1 MTLDAS
7 RSAAAAEAPPLPDDS
22 SRPSEAR
29 DEGIE
34 LSLLADLLADTS
46 AVSSEE
52 AGPAGFAAASLLPE
66 EAAADGES
74 PVESLAGESPS
85 FATAD
90 VPAPDLHTGLASPDV
105 PDDRTSADPGD
116 AADPPAVSSGFEG
129 GISNATPFHEA
140 DATHSESSSL
150 PDPATPGIDPALA
163 GPGGDETAA
172 APTAEHGGGAAS
184 ASTGAG
190 AGAET
195 AGVLSEPGA
204 APPSREDTG
213 LDDPLLRRIADAGT
227 VSSGGAAEAPD
238 RLPREADDAPARTL
252 SAAPPSPEGDLS
264 DEWRAEDAGDDALR
278 GPADPDVQTDSTGD
292 ERRDERDET
301 RGGRPDRDADTGAT
315 AAVIDETLLQSI
327 AEAPSVSSDPT
338 SPDRADAADRAAE
351 TPVHDARSET
361 GERSPSDRESAIDT
375 TESRGPGSCGAAD
388 SLEDASGQPETP
400 GPEASRFIGQADL
413 HEATDAF
420 PAGVSAGS
428 DVATADDDARSV
440 IHLPDPSGAAQSGT
454 PLSEADAGDDDLPL
468 QQFSGAVSGTCDVAA
483 GSADPDSSGVGD
495 TPARSSASVPQPD
508 ELSEADSVHS
518 SDAEAIRLPGP
529 EEAEARAGRAAPE
542 HLDERDGAPA
552 KASLP
557 GAAAGPAAES
567 PMNRRDPAEAGVA
580 PAVEGGS
587 GSEDTPA
594 RDDAPSVIRLPD
606 LSSRPPGDTD
616 RRSDDALLRQIAEV
630 VNASS
635 GETAGSP
642 VHPGA
647 HDASAQGRSGAAE
660 RVEEDESGEAHAED
674 AGVIALPGPAY
685 PEVPADS
692 SGDERR
698 DQRDETRGVLADRD
712 AKSSIATAAPIDATL
727 LQNIAE
733 APSISSESISPDRA
747 DASAGAAEIP
757 VRDTRPEIDIRPET
771 GTDAPSGTEPASDPV
786 ESHDSDVPTSDG
798 GPAPDSS
805 AAPETAADAAAD
817 DADPEGTGVIA
828 LPDPTEP
835 AVRVDSAESE
845 SSDGSGE
852 GAPDRAGEGGT
863 GGAATGIVFDDS
875 LLLDIAEVHLGE
887 VPSVSSGEDDAPQVL
902 GQGADSAA
910 DLDPSP
916 ATDSE
921 PAFDISLP
929 DAGAAPPRAAGTDP
943 DPEYAD
949 IPLEAS
955 SPGPAAALAF
965 ATDAE
970 TEVALRDGLFGFGS
984 APAGMGEPQVWQG
997 GLRAAIAALG
1007 EGRSAPL
1014 VIVDIDGVPY
1024 PAGAIHE
1031 LAAVCEVGTV
1041 VIAVGS
1047 DVTARPGR
1055 ELLLAGVSDYLAKPL
1070 TAETVHGVAAR
1081 AVADTEVSP
1090 AGGCVAG
1097 FVGCGGSGA
1106 TTLAAATAL
1115 HAAERGCYVSV
1126 LDLSR
1131 SVAALALALGVDP
1144 VAGLDQLLETADK
1157 VAVDP
1162 ESLEG
1167 VCARRSD
1174 RIEVYAHRWS
1184 PEHPVA
1190 ASASAV
1196 DRLVASLRQRSQV
1209 VLVDGLDEAG
1219 TRFSHPAGI
1228 DTRIFV
1234 AEPTAGKTPHLAR
1247 MVDLL
1252 ESDRPSVL
1260 VQNHTRAFRR
1270 DAGARALRDAGIG
1283 IGPAVVIPFDPA
1295 VPETSDRG
1303 WPQGRLPRSLRK
1315 PVAALTDRLLGSSS
1329 GAGAAALAAVRGA

>member
-7 RSAAAAEAPPLPDDS
+7 RSAVAAEAPTLPDDTT
-22 SRPSEAR
+22 RPSEAR

-52 AGPAGFAAASLLPE
+52 VGPAGFAAASLLSE

-74 PVESLAGESPS
+74 PAGSLAGDLPS
-85 FATAD
+85 FATVD
-90 VPAPDLHTGLASPDV
+90 VPAPDLHTALVSPDL
-105 PDDRTSADPGD
+105 PDDGTSADPGE
-116 AADPPAVSSGFEG
+116 AADTPAISSGFDRG
-129 GISNATPFHEA
+129 DSDATPLHEA
-140 DATHSESSSL
+140 EATHAEASSL
-150 PDPATPGIDPALA
+150 SDPATPGIDPALA
-163 GPGGDETAA
+163 GPGGEETAA
-172 APTAEHGGGAAS
+172 LPMAEHGGGAAS

-195 AGVLSEPGA
+195 AGVLSDPGV
-204 APPSREDTG
+204 APPSRGDAG
-213 LDDPLLRRIADAGT
+213 LDDSLLRRIADAGT
-227 VSSGGAAEAPD
+227 VSSGDAAGAPD
-238 RLPREADDAPARTL
+238 RLPREAGDAPARAP

-264 DEWRAEDAGDDALR
+264 DEWRAEDAGDDALP
-278 GPADPDVQTDSTGD
+278 GPADPDVQTDATGE
-292 ERRDERDET
+292 ERRDEHDET
-301 RGGRPDRDADTGAT
+301 RGDRPDRDADTGAT
-315 AAVIDETLLQSI
+315 AAVIDETLLQSM
-327 AEAPSVSSDPT
+327 AEAPSVSSDPI
-338 SPDRADAADRAAE
+338 SPDLADASARAAE
-351 TPVHDARSET
+351 TPVLDARSET
-361 GERSPSDRESAIDT
+361 GARSPSDREPAIDT
-375 TESRGPGSCGAAD
+375 TESRGPGSCGAAGE
-388 SLEDASGQPETP
+388 LEDASGRPEAP
-400 GPEASRFIGQADL
+400 GPEDGRPIGQADL
-413 HEATDAF
+413 HDEPDAAP
-420 PAGVSAGS
+420 PAGVSAGA
-428 DVATADDDARSV
+428 DVASADDEARSV
-440 IHLPDPSGAAQSGT
+440 THLPD
-454 PLSEADAGDDDLPL
+454 DDPPL
-468 QQFSGAVSGTCDVAA
+468 QQFSGAVSGTCDAA
-483 GSADPDSSGVGD
+483 HPDSSGVGD
-495 TPARSSASVPQPD
+495 SPARSSASVPQPD
-508 ELSEADSVHS
+508 DLPVPDTAHAAD
-518 SDAEAIRLPGP
+518 AAAIRLPGP
-529 EEAEARAGRAAPE
+529 GEAQARGGRAAPD

-552 KASLP
+552 ESTSLP
-557 GAAAGPAAES
+557 APAASEAES
-567 PMNRRDPAEAGVA
+567 PMDRREPDEAGVA

-587 GSEDTPA
+587 GSEDAAA

-606 LSSRPPGDTD
+606 LSSKPPADTD
-616 RRSDDALLRQIAEV
+616 RRSDDALLWQIAEV

-642 VHPGA
+642 VYSEA
-647 HDASAQGRSGAAE
+647 HDAPAQGRSGAPE
-660 RVEEDESGEAHAED
+660 RVEEGELDEARAED
-674 AGVIALPGPAY
+674 AGVVAPPGPAY

-692 SGDERR
+692 TGDERR
-698 DQRDETRGVLADRD
+698 NQRDETSSVLAGRD
-712 AKSSIATAAPIDATL
+712 AAATTTAAVIDDTL
-727 LQNIAE
+727 LQDIAE
-733 APSISSESISPDRA
+733 APSISSESISPGSS
-747 DASAGAAEIP
+747 DASDGAAEAP
-757 VRDTRPEIDIRPET
+757 VRDIRPET
-771 GTDAPSGTEPASDPV
+771 GTEAPSGSEPASGPV
-786 ESHDSDVPTSDG
+786 ESHDSDAPASDG

-805 AAPETAADAAAD
+805 AAPETAEVEAAAK
-817 DADPEGTGVIA
+817 ADPGDAGAIA
-828 LPDPTEP
+828 LPDPTES
-835 AVRVDSAESE
+835 AARVDSAESE

-852 GAPDRAGEGGT
+852 GAPDRAGKAGT
-863 GGAATGIVFDDS
+863 GGAATGIVFDDT
-875 LLLDIAEVHLGE
+875 LLLDIAEA
-887 VPSVSSGEDDAPQVL
+887 PSVSSGEDDAPQAL
-902 GQGADSAA
+902 GQGADSAS
-910 DLDPSP
+910 DFDPSP

-921 PAFDISLP
+921 PAFDVSLP
-929 DAGAAPPRAAGTDP
+929 DAATAPPRAAGTDP
-943 DPEYAD
+943 DPEHAD

-970 TEVALRDGLFGFGS
+970 TEVALRDGLFDFGS
-984 APAGMGEPQVWQG
+984 ASAGMGEPQVWQG

-1070 TAETVHGVAAR
+1070 TADAVRGVASR
-1081 AVADTEVSP
+1081 AVMDAAESRP
-1090 AGGCVAG
+1090 GGCVAG

-1270 DAGARALRDAGIG
+1270 DAGARALRDAGIR
-1283 IGPAVVIPFDPA
+1283 IEPAVVIPFDPA

-1315 PVAALTDRLLGSSS
+1315 PVAALTDGLLGASS
-1329 GAGAAALAAVRGA
+1329 GTGAAALAAVRGA